1 MLLEACI
8 GKIHRATVTQADLN
22 YVGSITI
29 DETLAKAAAFKQF
42 QKVTIT
48 NLRNGM
54 LWYTYV
60 MFGAPDSGTICLNG
74 PPAHHFAAGDLVIIL
89 AYAQVTPE
97 ELDNLSV
104 NGGPV
109 VVFVDGNNKI
119 TEVKNHPATSINK

>member
-1 MLLEACI
+1 MFIEACV

-29 DETLAKAAAFKQF
+29 DETLAKAAGFRQF

-48 NLRNGM
+48 NLRNGK

-60 MFGAPDSGTICLNG
+60 MYGEPDAGTICLNG
-74 PPAHHFAAGDLVIIL
+74 PPAHHFAKDDIVIIL
-89 AYAQVTPE
+89 AYAQMTPE
-97 ELDNLSV
+97 ELDVLAA

-109 VVFVDGNNKI
+109 IVFVDGQNKI
-119 TEVKNHPATSINK
+119 TSTKNHPSNSPNK

>member
-1 MLLEACI
+1 MLLEACV

-29 DETLAKAAAFKQF
+29 DETLAKAAGFKQF

-60 MFGAPDSGTICLNG
+60 LYGKVDSGTICLNG
-74 PPAHHFAAGDLVIIL
+74 PPAHHFQKGDLVIIL

-97 ELDNLSV
+97 ELAAIH
-104 NGGPV
+104 PTI
-109 VVFVDGNNKI
+109 VFVDGNNKI
-119 TEVKNHPATSINK
+119 TEVKRHLM